1 MTDREGE
8 ATGSPWSRREIDV
21 AVDAYLQLRLA
32 ETRGRGL
39 VKSRFIAAVRTELP
53 VRTVSSIERKLSN
66 ISAILDERGEP
77 WIDGYKPLSHYQGGL
92 ADAVD
97 RALLDRRLSETVAE
111 YQSSPVP
118 GPSRVRLAT
127 SDVTDPA
134 PGRGPLRTRGPRP
147 IGIATGSAGALDDF
161 RNRKLGT
168 AGEEWVI
175 DLEREQLRRTG
186 RPDLAR
192 SVEWVART
200 RGDGAGFDVRSFD
213 ADGDELLIEVKTTNL
228 SPRTPFYITRWE
240 VEVSDRERERYSLYR
255 VYDFARNPRLYRLDG
270 SVSELAT
277 LDAKVYLGIPI

>member
-1 MTDREGE
+1 MTNGDADE
-8 ATGSPWSRREIDV
+8 ATGSPWSRREIEV
-21 AVDAYLQLRLA
+21 AVDAYLRLRLA

-39 VKSRFIAAVRTELP
+39 VKSHFIAGVQTELP
-53 VRTVSSIERKLSN
+53 ARSVASIERKLSN

-77 WIDGYKPLSHYQGGL
+77 WIDGYKPLGHYQHEL

-97 RALLDRRLSETVAE
+97 RAFQDRRVSETIAD

-118 GPSRVRLAT
+118 GPTRTGLAT
-127 SDVTDPA
+127 SDVTEA
-134 PGRGPLRTRGPRP
+134 SPGRGARPRGRRP
-147 IGIATGSAGALDDF
+147 IGIAAGPTGALDDF

-175 DLEREQLRRTG
+175 DVEREELRRRG

-213 ADGDELLIEVKTTNL
+213 ASGGELLIEVKTTNL

-240 VEVSDRERERYSLYR
+240 VEVSDRERDRYSLYR
-255 VYDFARNPRLYRLDG
+255 VYLFARTPRLYRLDG
-270 SVSELAT
+270 SVSELAS
-277 LDAKVYLGIPI
+277 LEPRVYLGIPI